1 LGNYKTY
8 RPMNRI
14 FLAATLSTAIFTSA
28 LQAQPFDAKRELEKA
43 RKQTLPAAAKSIE
56 ENTDAKVL
64 LEVDAK
70 SFGTDPVAWGNLYII
85 ANRIVGAFSE
95 VGRDQMGKD
104 AIEHDIKRVLIARLA
119 EPTQDVVELKMQT
132 LYVNT
137 TASDKAMTVLQ
148 NVIVSALEKSLKT
161 GHSPTP

>member
-1 LGNYKTY
+1 
-8 RPMNRI
+8 MNRN
-14 FLAATLSTAIFTSA
+14 FLATALLTAFFTST
-28 LQAQPFDAKRELEKA
+28 LLAQPFDAKRELDKA

-56 ENTDAKVL
+56 ENTDAKLL

-70 SFGTDPVAWGNLYII
+70 SFGNDPVAWGNLYII
-85 ANRIVGAFSE
+85 ANRIVGALSE

-104 AIEHDIKRVLIARLA
+104 AIDHDIKRVLIAKLA

-137 TASDKAMTVLQ
+137 SATDKAMTLLQ
-148 NVIVSALEKSLKT
+148 NVIVSALEKSLHT
-161 GHSPTP
+161 GHTATP

>member
-1 LGNYKTY
+1 
-8 RPMNRI
+8 MNRTT
-14 FLAATLSTAIFTSA
+14 LAIALFAAIFTSM

-70 SFGTDPVAWGNLYII
+70 TFGNDPVAWGNLSII

-95 VGRDQMGKD
+95 VGRDQVGKD
-104 AIEHDIKRVLIARLA
+104 AIDHDIKRVLISRLA

-137 TASDKAMTVLQ
+137 SASDKAMTLLQ
-148 NVIVSALEKSLKT
+148 NVIVSALEKSLHT
-161 GHSPTP
+161 GHTATP

>member
-1 LGNYKTY
+1 
-8 RPMNRI
+8 MNRNLPATTLAI
-14 FLAATLSTAIFTSA
+14 AFLTVA
-28 LQAQPFDAKRELEKA
+28 LHAQSVDPKRELEKA
-43 RKQTLPAAAKSIE
+43 RKQTLPAAARSIA

-70 SFGTDPVAWGNLYII
+70 SFGNDAGAWSNLSII

-104 AIEHDIKRVLIARLA
+104 AIDHDIKRVVIAKLA
-119 EPTQDVVELKMQT
+119 TPTDDVVELKLQT

-137 TASDKAMTVLQ
+137 SASDKAMTVLQ
-148 NVIVSALEKSLKT
+148 NVIVSALEKSLQT
-161 GHSPTP
+161 GHTVTP

>member
-1 LGNYKTY
+1 
-8 RPMNRI
+8 MNRN
-14 FLAATLSTAIFTSA
+14 FLATTLLTAIFTGTV
-28 LQAQPFDAKRELEKA
+28 LAQPFDAKRELEKA

-56 ENTDAKVL
+56 ENTDAKVV

-70 SFGTDPVAWGNLYII
+70 SLGNDPVAWGNLNII

-104 AIEHDIKRVLIARLA
+104 AIEHDIKRVLIAKLA
-119 EPTQDVVELKMQT
+119 EPTPDVVEVKLQT

-137 TASDKAMTVLQ
+137 TASDKAMTLLQ
-148 NVIVSALEKSLKT
+148 NVIVSALEKSLHT
-161 GHSPTP
+161 GHTATP